1 MFNTLKHKAIG
12 IRYATSQQ
20 NAPSQQPW
28 PRKIWNN
35 NPKQASKLC
44 IYIYTYVKPPSQY
57 HRFLMAEKA
66 MSKNVRYQFL
76 AVPCGKPGINCE
88 QGETA
93 LKAV

>member
-1 MFNTLKHKAIG
+1 MQPVNKMPLLNSPGQERSG
-12 IRYATSQQ
+12 IIIPNKRQ
-20 NAPSQQPW
+20 NYVY
-28 PRKIWNN
+28 IY
-35 NPKQASKLC
+35 L
-44 IYIYTYVKPPSQY
+44 YIYTYVKPPSQY

-88 QGETA
+88 QGDTA